1 MIRGLGFVIQ
11 FRLVLESNRR
21 GRDCA
26 GTAGPWVV
34 EWAVE
39 SRSSFF
45 GGCLSFAGWKC

>member
-1 MIRGLGFVIQ
+1 MIRGLGLVIQ
-11 FRLVLESNRR
+11 FRPVLESNRR

-39 SRSSFF
+39 SRSSFS